1 MLRNV
6 LKLGSVLKK
15 HEQKLI
21 AGGNNMEE
29 CSLGDRCSIGSQFP
43 SDCLPDV
50 DFCCVNGFYE
60 ICGQ

>member
-21 AGGNNMEE
+21 AGGNDMQE
-29 CSLGDRCSIGSQFP
+29 CSLGDPCHGGSQTP
-43 SDCLPDV
+43 SNCLPAV
-50 DFCCVNGFYE
+50 NHCCINGFYE
-60 ICGQ
+60 ICY